1 MAYRALYREY
11 RPKLFQ
17 EVIGQSHIT
26 TILQNQISADHVA
39 HAYLFCGSR
48 GTGKTSTA
56 KIFARALNC
65 ESPDHGEPCGVCR
78 SCVRSGKQE
87 CPDIVEMDAATNNGV
102 DNVRSLIEKAQYT
115 PLELKKRVF
124 IIDEAHMITGPAF
137 NALLKT
143 LEEPPSHIVFILATT
158 EPQKIP
164 ATIIS
169 RCQRFDFHRLTA
181 RDIESTL
188 KSVLQKANAV
198 ADDEALSIIAH
209 AAEGSM
215 RDALSLADQCLS
227 FCGGSITSAD
237 VNDILGSM
245 EQNFLFQIS
254 EELIALNADRTL
266 QMLDKVVRSG
276 RTLPVFCQDLA
287 GHFRSL
293 LLAKTCGRCEDILE
307 CTPERMDRYLRQ
319 AEKASGSWL
328 LSSLET
334 LLQVRSELRYFLSP
348 RIPLESALVRI
359 CHPEASVS
367 VSNLE
372 TRVALLEKQISAL
385 SSAPVGLRFDAAS
398 QADKTVPDRSIPPES
413 RSEQVP
419 AETPSDL
426 HAAER
431 ERKPGPR
438 AERSAPLK
446 NDASAEAVWNAVLLS
461 VERSNPLEIQFLTHA
476 FPQSLQNNVL
486 TIGYDK
492 SRETLYN
499 LVSTKPHQDKI
510 NRALEE
516 VRPGTKV
523 ATVLISRQPVSDETE
538 ARLRA
543 EFGDKLTIEE

>member
-26 TILQNQISADHVA
+26 TILQNQISAEHVA

-65 ESPDHGEPCGVCR
+65 ESPVGGEPCGVCR
-78 SCVRSGKQE
+78 ACVRSARQD

-143 LEEPPSHIVFILATT
+143 LEEPPSHVVFILATT

-181 RDIESTL
+181 ADIESNL
-188 KSVLQKANAV
+188 RSVLNQANAQ

-227 FCGGSITSAD
+227 FCGGTITSAD

-245 EQNFLFQIS
+245 EQNFLFQLS
-254 EELIALNADRTL
+254 EELIALNADKTL
-266 QMLDKVVRSG
+266 QMLDKVGRSG

-307 CTPERMDRYLRQ
+307 CTPELMDRYLRQ

-334 LLQVRSELRYFLSP
+334 LLRVRSELRYFLSP

-359 CHPEASVS
+359 CHPEAAVS

-372 TRVALLEKQISAL
+372 TRIALLEKQLSAL
-385 SSAPVGLRFDAAS
+385 ASGAAVLAPVPSSPGPAADPGP
-398 QADKTVPDRSIPPES
+398 AD
-413 RSEQVP
+413 P
-419 AETPSDL
+419 AEDSAVQTPADISSVPPAL
-426 HAAER
+426 RTEKAPEL
-431 ERKPGPR
+431 
-438 AERSAPLK
+438 RSAPLR
-446 NDASAEAVWNAVLLS
+446 NDAGAEAVWNAVLMA
-461 VERSNPLEIQFLTHA
+461 VERNNPLEVEFLSHA

-486 TIGYDK
+486 TVGYDK
-492 SRETLYN
+492 SREALYN
-499 LVSTKPHQDKI
+499 IVNTKTHQDKI
-510 NRALEE
+510 SRALEE
-516 VRPGTKV
+516 VRPGTRL
-523 ATVLISRQPVSDETE
+523 ATVLTTRQPVSDETE

>member
-11 RPKLFQ
+11 RPKLFRD
-17 EVIGQSHIT
+17 VIGQSHIT
-26 TILQNQISADHVA
+26 TVLQNQISADHVA

-56 KIFARALNC
+56 RIFARALNC

-78 SCVRSGKQE
+78 SCVRSARQD

-124 IIDEAHMITGPAF
+124 IIDEAHMITGQAF

-143 LEEPPSHIVFILATT
+143 LEEPPSHIVFLLATT

-181 RDIESTL
+181 ADIESNL
-188 KSVLQKANAV
+188 KNILHKAG
-198 ADDEALSIIAH
+198 ADADSEALSIIAH

-237 VNDILGSM
+237 VNDIIGSM

-254 EELIALNADRTL
+254 EEMIGLNAEKTL

-307 CTPERMDRYLRQ
+307 CTPELMDRYLRQ

-334 LLQVRSELRYFLSP
+334 LLHVRSELRYFLSP

-359 CHPEASVS
+359 CHPEAAVS

-372 TRVALLEKQISAL
+372 TRIDLLEKKLAAL
-385 SSAPVGLRFDAAS
+385 SCTPSAAPR
-398 QADKTVPDRSIPPES
+398 ADDSVSGTGAVLG
-413 RSEQVP
+413 QVP
-419 AETPSDL
+419 AETPPATSAA
-426 HAAER
+426 HAAE
-431 ERKPGPR
+431 KPENR
-438 AERSAPLK
+438 TASVKA
-446 NDASAEAVWNAVLLS
+446 DAGAEAVWNAVLVS
-461 VERSNPLEIQFLTHA
+461 MEKSSPLEMQFLAHA
-476 FPQSLQNNVL
+476 FPQSLQNGVL

-499 LVSTKPHQDKI
+499 IVSTKTHQDKI
-510 NRALEE
+510 NRVLEE
-516 VRPGTKV
+516 VRPGTRI
-523 ATVLISRQPVSDETE
+523 APVLISRQPVSEETE

>member
-11 RPKLFQ
+11 RPRLFRD
-17 EVIGQSHIT
+17 VIGQSHIT
-26 TILQNQISADHVA
+26 TVLQNQISTDHVA

-56 KIFARALNC
+56 RIFARALNC
-65 ESPDHGEPCGVCR
+65 ENPDHGEPCGVCR
-78 SCVRSGKQE
+78 SCVRSARQD

-124 IIDEAHMITGPAF
+124 IIDEAHMITGQAF

-143 LEEPPSHIVFILATT
+143 LEEPPSHIVFLLATT

-181 RDIESTL
+181 ADIESNL
-188 KSVLQKANAV
+188 KSILKKAG
-198 ADDEALSIIAH
+198 ADADSEALSIIAH

-237 VNDILGSM
+237 VNDIIGSM

-254 EELIALNADRTL
+254 EEMISLNAEKTL

-287 GHFRSL
+287 GHFRAL
-293 LLAKTCGRCEDILE
+293 LLAQTCGRCEDILE
-307 CTPERMDRYLRQ
+307 CTSELMDRYLRQ

-328 LSSLET
+328 LSSLEA

-372 TRVALLEKQISAL
+372 TRIALLEKKLAAL
-385 SSAPVGLRFDAAS
+385 SCAPGSVRSDAF
-398 QADKTVPDRSIPPES
+398 VPDTSAAPGRTDFTAVSS
-413 RSEQVP
+413 GRTP
-419 AETPSDL
+419 AEKPSASP
-426 HAAER
+426 AAHTAKE
-431 ERKPGPR
+431 PGSR
-438 AERSAPLK
+438 TGSLNA
-446 NDASAEAVWNAVLLS
+446 DAGAEAVWNAVLVS
-461 VERSNPLEIQFLTHA
+461 MEKSSPLEMQFLAHA
-476 FPQSLQNNVL
+476 FPQSLQNGVL
-486 TIGYDK
+486 TIGYDR

-499 LVSTKPHQDKI
+499 IVSTKTHQDKI
-510 NRALEE
+510 NRVLEE
-516 VRPGTKV
+516 VRPGTKI
-523 ATVLISRQPVSDETE
+523 AAVLISRQPVSEETE

-543 EFGDKLTIEE
+543 EFGDKLTIED